1 MIQNLFSS
9 AASVGA
15 ASQPLFDQVQRVAP
29 RQGSDTR
36 TAATRT
42 AIDTVTQEQRAGIR
56 ALNGGISIAQT
67 VDDTAEQ
74 VQESVELRQMAVV
87 AGSDA
92 TAGPTEPTLLEMT
105 EKLCAEINA
114 LAEDTS
120 FSGFN
125 LTDGSQVS
133 LEIQADLSLDET
145 ISVSTPDLSTESLG
159 IDRLDLSTNEGARAA
174 LEALNAAIAG
184 VESVRLDAEEQQS
197 ASAAADSRT
206 TDNGGESEP
215 IRGRGAALEQA
226 AEARTEPNR
235 PPSARSSSRPALS
248 RAMQRASS
256 WPEHHGIG
264 TFRTPGDRQTASAAR
279 Y

>member
-74 VQESVELRQMAVV
+74 VQERLVELRQMAVV

-92 TAGPTEPTLLEMT
+92 TAGPAEPTLLEMT
-105 EKLCAEINA
+105 EKLKAEINA

-125 LTDGSQVS
+125 LTDGSQAA

-145 ISVSTPDLSTESLG
+145 ITVSTPDLSTESLG

-184 VESVRLDAEEQQS
+184 IESVRLAAEEQQS
-197 ASAAADSRT
+197 ALAAAADSRT
-206 TDNGGESEP
+206 TDNGVESEP
-215 IRGRGAALEQA
+215 IRGRGAAIEQA
-226 AEARTEPNR
+226 AETRTELEQAPKG
-235 PPSARSSSRPALS
+235 ALQLQTGAISRDA
-248 RAMQRASS
+248 ASVLL
-256 WPEHHGIG
+256 
-264 TFRTPGDRQTASAAR
+264 A
-279 Y
+279 